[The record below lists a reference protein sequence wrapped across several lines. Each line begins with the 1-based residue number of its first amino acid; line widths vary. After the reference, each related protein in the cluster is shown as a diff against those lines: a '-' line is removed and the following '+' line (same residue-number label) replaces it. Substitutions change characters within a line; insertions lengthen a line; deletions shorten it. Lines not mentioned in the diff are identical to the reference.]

1 MQSFSLIGGNK
12 MITNF
17 LLSSYIVI
25 CVILLSYSYIYTYK
39 SKVIEKK
46 IAKME
51 LEWKVLLDHEFE
63 NLKNNQPVS
72 QKYLKCIERR
82 LLSINSCISY
92 LKALNSFKEH
102 PLMPVYL
109 RETSLAKQYLV
120 YKYYKKDDMNKSF
133 LAYVLSLYPPHIG
146 NDYLPILEM
155 LIKYMDN
162 ASVSC
167 RENALRALY
176 AIGNVYAVERAF
188 QFMNDHY
195 IVQHPKLLADGLTI
209 FQGNKDELM
218 KCLWKHIDEWDTSL
232 MISIVKFISF
242 TSSEYT
248 AIFLPYLTDESV
260 DLEIRIEILR
270 YYRKYYYEPVKE
282 MLYSFFNNNVN
293 VNLSIVSASV
303 LAMYPSQRTLDVLK
317 KALCHSNWYVRYN
330 AAESLLK
337 MNPTRYEI
345 NDILYG
351 NDQYAKDILTYMME
365 QEGN

>member
-39 SKVIEKK
+39 SKVIKEK

-51 LEWKVLLDHEFE
+51 LEWKVLLDYEFE

-72 QKYLKCIERR
+72 QKYLRCIERR

-92 LKALNSFKEH
+92 LKALNYFKEH
-102 PLMPVYL
+102 PLMSVYL
-109 RETSLAKQYLV
+109 RETALSKQYLV

-155 LIKYMDN
+155 LIKYIDD

-188 QFMNDHY
+188 QFMNDHH
-195 IVQHPKLLADGLTI
+195 IVHHPKLLADGLTI
-209 FQGNKDELM
+209 FRGNKDELM

-232 MISIVKFISF
+232 IIAIVKFISF
-242 TSSEYT
+242 NSSEYT
-248 AIFLPYLTDESV
+248 SVFLPYLTDESV

-282 MLYSFFNNNVN
+282 TLYSFFNNNVN

-337 MNPTRYEI
+337 MNMSRYEI